1 MSHVMVFWISAAFLT
16 VGATLL
22 VLLPLTRRGRAP
34 VSDNQYDVEVYRDQL
49 LELDADERR
58 GLIDHASGEQA
69 RAEIGRRLLK
79 SAKAAEA
86 DRTVV
91 RQKKS
96 AIREWL
102 TLAIVLSIPLIS
114 WGIYAKTGSPDLPA
128 QPLAERLAK
137 PADQSTPA
145 ELIARAEAHL
155 ALNPDDG
162 QGWEVLAPIYLRL
175 GRPADAVTAYQNA
188 IRLNGD
194 SAPRQLG
201 LGEAMVAAADGKITP
216 EAEAVFKHALE
227 LDPKDMRPQFY
238 IIEGWMQQGRL
249 AEARD
254 LIRKLLVEAPAD
266 VPWREQ
272 AQAALTRLDQ
282 EIAGDAPDVSD
293 VERTGPN
300 ASQVEAAAGMD
311 SRARAEMIEGMV
323 ASLAEKL
330 KQSPDDVDG
339 WERLVRSYVVLNR
352 PNDALDALARAK
364 KVLSADKIAK
374 LDAVAQDLGL
384 ADEPEKD

>member
-1 MSHVMVFWISAAFLT
+1 MIFWISAAVLT

-22 VLLPLTRRGRAP
+22 VLLPLTRRVQAP

-49 LELDADERR
+49 RELDADEER
-58 GLIDHASGEQA
+58 GLIDPVSSEQA

-79 SAKAAEA
+79 SAKAVEVDKAI
-86 DRTVV
+86 V
-91 RQKKS
+91 RPKKS
-96 AIREWL
+96 ATREWL
-102 TLAIVLSIPLIS
+102 TLATVLAIPLIS
-114 WGIYAKTGSPDLPA
+114 WGIYTKTGSPDLPA

-175 GRPADAVTAYQNA
+175 GRPADAVTAYQHA

-194 SAPRQLG
+194 SAARQLG
-201 LGEAMVAAADGKITP
+201 LGQAMSAAANGKITP
-216 EAEAVFKHALE
+216 EAEAVFRHALE

-238 IIEGWMQQGRL
+238 IIDGWMQQGRL
-249 AEARD
+249 PEARD
-254 LIRKLLVEAPAD
+254 LIRKLLAEAPAD
-266 VPWREQ
+266 VPWRDQ
-272 AQAALTRLDQ
+272 AQAALTRLDH

-293 VERTGPN
+293 VEKTGPD
-300 ASQVEAAAGMD
+300 ASQVEAAAGMNSQD
-311 SRARAEMIEGMV
+311 RAAMIEGMV
-323 ASLAEKL
+323 SNLAEKL
-330 KQSPDDVDG
+330 KQSPDDIEG

-352 PNDALDALARAK
+352 PNDALEALARAR
-364 KVLSADKIAK
+364 KVLGADKVAR
-374 LDAVAQDLGL
+374 LDVVANELGL
-384 ADEPEKD
+384 ADEPDQPENN